1 VAHDSPENSPPADP
15 PLAGFG
21 RVIGR
26 SRYVVLIAVVAVLLV
41 SLTLLSAR
49 PAERFCRDGEGVE

>member
-1 VAHDSPENSPPADP
+1 LPKNSPPADP

-26 SRYVVLIAVVAVLLV
+26 SRYVALIAVVAVLLV
-41 SLTLLSAR
+41 SLTLFLLGALNAL
-49 PAERFCRDGEGVE
+49 P

>member
-1 VAHDSPENSPPADP
+1 VAYDSPENSPPADP

-26 SRYVVLIAVVAVLLV
+26 SRYVVLIAVV
-41 SLTLLSAR
+41 
-49 PAERFCRDGEGVE
+49 